1 MLNVKCYIDLLM
13 MPAVVFAGGLA
24 VAESVST
31 KYASGTVGR
40 CHNGGM
46 VKSCKWELLTLL
58 LNIVALTEL

>member
-1 MLNVKCYIDLLM
+1 M